1 MICDSQNV
9 ETEDRNSENETKT
22 TRLTG
27 GGGCWRGEGRIL
39 TNDLGGGGVLGKE
52 AISLRQ
58 QQRLDSRGQLI
69 KEKVV

>member
-1 MICDSQNV
+1 MICDSENV

-22 TRLTG
+22 TRLTEG
-27 GGGCWRGEGRIL
+27 RGERIL
-39 TNDLGGGGVLGKE
+39 TNDIGGVLGKE

>member
-27 GGGCWRGEGRIL
+27 GGGTWERGYF
-39 TNDLGGGGVLGKE
+39 TE
-52 AISLRQ
+52 ATAKTGQ
-58 QQRLDSRGQLI
+58 QGAVD
-69 KEKVV
+69 

>member
-22 TRLTG
+22 TRLT
-27 GGGCWRGEGRIL
+27 WRGEGRIL
-39 TNDLGGGGVLGKE
+39 TNDIGGWGGVLGKE